1 MCIFLWESQEP
12 SSLLVSVLQMDQL
25 RPGGHNNL
33 AVWVPPHSAP
43 VCKKSEEQGGRD
55 KGRTRADSSP
65 KFPPLMKGGMCAKRL
80 GEARGSSGG

>member
-1 MCIFLWESQEP
+1 MHFPLGEP
-12 SSLLVSVLQMDQL
+12 RTQQSSCLRVTDGPTETRGTQQFSSV
-25 RPGGHNNL
+25 
-33 AVWVPPHSAP
+33 VPPHSAP